1 MNHLWF
7 NYFIYSC
14 DHLMK
19 QLFEFWQRTLISSHL
34 LLRKAAVSCL
44 RQLTQREAKEVCEHA
59 LTLANENRENNSVE
73 GEYFVTYKIITLCVC
88 VFNGYI
94 L

>member
-1 MNHLWF
+1 MT
-7 NYFIYSC
+7 FI
-14 DHLMK
+14 L
-19 QLFEFWQRTLISSHL
+19 QRTLISNHL

-73 GEYFVTYKIITLCVC
+73 GM
-88 VFNGYI
+88 
-94 L
+94 